1 MPTQLFGTNSLGGY
15 FTNNE
20 LSLQLRIKAQPLK
33 RFRQFVQI
41 KGAKGARRGNKV
53 YFDKLQ
59 PVAAAASTSGLAETA
74 TIPETNFTINQ
85 GTLTIQEYANAIA
98 FTNQLVA
105 LSELDIDNSVVQ
117 TLMNDMAIT
126 LDSVAAAQFKASDL
140 TYVCSASNSV
150 NLGTNGTF
158 TSTASSNL
166 NGTNWRYICDDM
178 RKKNIPFYDGQSYVV
193 ICSVN
198 ALSGFFND
206 VQTGGFVDVT
216 KYSETLSEY
225 LYRGEAGR
233 YYMGRFVEETNA
245 LSNLKGT
252 SLTAGEACAV
262 GFDAVMEGV
271 AIPEELREK
280 VPTDYGR
287 SQGIAWYAL
296 LGFQKIWN
304 QSNAGAGNGDSS
316 ERIAHIGSL

>member
-1 MPTQLFGTNSLGGY
+1 MPSQLFGTNSLGGF

-53 YFDKLQ
+53 FFDKLQ
-59 PVAAAASTSGLAETA
+59 PVVTAAATGGLAETA

-85 GTLTIQEYANAIA
+85 GTLTITEYANAIA

-126 LDSVAAAQFKASDL
+126 LDSVAGKQFTTSDL
-140 TYVCSASNSV
+140 KYVASLSNSV
-150 NLGTNGTF
+150 NVTTAGTAS
-158 TSTASSNL
+158 STASSNL
-166 NGTNWRYICDDM
+166 NGTNWRSICDDM

-193 ICSVN
+193 VCSVS

-206 VQTGGFVDVT
+206 TQTGGFVDVT

-233 YYMGRFVEETNA
+233 YYMGRFVEETN
-245 LSNLKGT
+245 LLLNLAGT
-252 SLTAGEACAV
+252 SLTSGEAVAI

-304 QSNAGAGNGDSS
+304 QVTDGS
-316 ERIAHIGSL
+316 ERIAHITSL

>member
-1 MPTQLFGTNSLGGY
+1 MPSQLFGTNSLGGF

-59 PVAAAASTSGLAETA
+59 PIVTAGNTGGLAETA
-74 TIPETNFTINQ
+74 TIPESNFTINQ
-85 GTLTIQEYANAIA
+85 GTLTISEYANAIP

-105 LSELDIDNSVVQ
+105 LSELDVDNSVVQ

-126 LDSVAAAQFKASDL
+126 LDSVAGAQFQSSDL
-140 TYVCSASNSV
+140 TYVCSLSNSV
-150 NLGTNGTF
+150 NITTNGTAS
-158 TSTASSNL
+158 TTASSNL
-166 NGTNWRYICDDM
+166 NGTNWRAICDDM

-193 ICSVN
+193 ICSVQ
-198 ALSGFFND
+198 ALSGFFSD
-206 VQTGGFVDVT
+206 TQTGGFVDVT

-233 YYMGRFVEETNA
+233 YYMGRFVEETNV
-245 LSNLKGT
+245 LSNAPGT
-252 SLTAGEACAV
+252 TLTAGEAVAI

-304 QSNAGAGNGDSS
+304 QQTDGS
-316 ERIAHIGSL
+316 ERIAHITSK

>member
-59 PVAAAASTSGLAETA
+59 PVAQAAATGGLAETA

-85 GTLTIQEYANAIA
+85 GTLTISEYGNAIA

-105 LSELDIDNSVVQ
+105 LSELDVDNSVVQ
-117 TLMNDMAIT
+117 SLMNDMAIT
-126 LDSVAAAQFKASDL
+126 LDSVAGKQMQSSDL
-140 TYVCSASNSV
+140 VYVCTQSNSV
-150 NLGTNGTF
+150 NVTTNGT
-158 TSTASSNL
+158 ASSTGTTGGNL
-166 NGTNWRYICDDM
+166 NGTNWRAICDDM

-193 ICSVN
+193 VCSVN
-198 ALSGFFND
+198 AMSGFFND
-206 VQTGGFVDVT
+206 TQTGGFVDVT
-216 KYSETLSEY
+216 KYSETLSQY

-233 YYMGRFVEETNA
+233 YYMGRFVEETNL
-245 LSNLKGT
+245 LSQIAGT
-252 SLTAGEACAV
+252 SVQAGEAIAI

-304 QSNAGAGNGDSS
+304 QVTDGS
-316 ERIAHIGSL
+316 ERIGHITSA

>member
-1 MPTQLFGTNSLGGY
+1 MPSQLFGTNSLGGF

-59 PVAAAASTSGLAETA
+59 PVVTAAATAGLAETA

-85 GTLTIQEYANAIA
+85 GTLTITEYANAIA

-105 LSELDIDNSVVQ
+105 LSELDVDNSVVQ

-126 LDSVAAAQFKASDL
+126 LDSVAGAQFQSSDL
-140 TYVCSASNSV
+140 KYCCSLSNSV
-150 NLGTNGTF
+150 VITTNGTF
-158 TSTASSNL
+158 TATASSSL
-166 NGTNWRYICDDM
+166 GGTNWRAICDDM

-193 ICSVN
+193 ICSVA

-206 VQTGGFVDVT
+206 TQTGGFVDVT

-233 YYMGRFVEETNA
+233 YYMGRFVEETNL
-245 LSNLKGT
+245 LSNLPGT
-252 SLTAGEACAV
+252 AVAASNAGEAVAI

-296 LGFQKIWN
+296 LGFQRIWN
-304 QSNAGAGNGDSS
+304 QVTDGS
-316 ERIAHIGSL
+316 ERIAHISSK

>member
-59 PVAAAASTSGLAETA
+59 PIANAASTTGLSETG
-74 TIPETNFTINQ
+74 TIPESNFTINQ
-85 GTLTIQEYANAIA
+85 GTLTISEYGNAIP

-105 LSELDIDNSVVQ
+105 LSELDVDNSVVQ

-126 LDSVAAAQFKASDL
+126 LDSVAGGQFQSADL
-140 TYVCSASNSV
+140 VYVCTASNSV
-150 NLGTNGTF
+150 NITTNGTAS
-158 TSTASSNL
+158 STASSNL
-166 NGTNWRYICDDM
+166 NGTNWRLVCDDM

-193 ICSVN
+193 INSVG
-198 ALSGFFND
+198 ALSGFFSD
-206 VQTGGFVDVT
+206 TQTGGFIDVT
-216 KYSETLSEY
+216 KYSDTLSEY

-233 YYMGRFVEETNA
+233 YYMGRFVEETNVLA
-245 LSNLKGT
+245 NLAGT
-252 SLTAGEACAV
+252 SLTGGEAVAI

-296 LGFQKIWN
+296 LGFQRIWN
-304 QSNAGAGNGDSS
+304 QQTDKS
-316 ERIAHIGSL
+316 ERIAHITSS

>member
-1 MPTQLFGTNSLGGY
+1 MPGQLFGTNSLGGF

-59 PVAAAASTSGLAETA
+59 PVSTAASTAGLAETA

-85 GTLTIQEYANAIA
+85 GTLTITEYANAIA

-117 TLMNDMAIT
+117 SLMNDMAIT
-126 LDSVAAAQFKASDL
+126 LDSVAGKQFQSSDL
-140 TYVCSASNSV
+140 TYVTTLSNSV
-150 NLGTNGTF
+150 NVTTNGTAS
-158 TSTASSNL
+158 STASSNL
-166 NGTNWRYICDDM
+166 NGTTWRLICDDM
-178 RKKNIPFYDGQSYVV
+178 RKKNIPFYDGQSYVL
-193 ICSVN
+193 ICSVQG
-198 ALSGFFND
+198 LSGFFSD
-206 VQTGGFVDVT
+206 TQTGGFVDVT
-216 KYSETLSEY
+216 KYSETLSQY

-233 YYMGRFVEETNA
+233 YYMGRFVEETNL
-245 LSNLKGT
+245 LSNAPGT
-252 SLTAGEACAV
+252 TTTGGEAIAI

-304 QSNAGAGNGDSS
+304 QQTDGS
-316 ERIAHIGSL
+316 ERIAHITSL

>member
-1 MPTQLFGTNSLGGY
+1 MPTLQFGTGSLGGY

-53 YFDKLQ
+53 FFDKLQ
-59 PVAAAASTSGLAETA
+59 PVAAAASTSGLTETA

-105 LSELDIDNSVVQ
+105 LSELDVDNSVVQ

-126 LDSVAAAQFKASDL
+126 LDSVAAKQFQSSDL
-140 TYVCSASNSV
+140 VYVCTATNSV
-150 NLGTNGTF
+150 NITTNGTAL
-158 TSTASSNL
+158 TTASANL
-166 NGTNWRYICDDM
+166 GGTNWRAICDDM

-198 ALSGFFND
+198 AMSGFFSD
-206 VQTGGFVDVT
+206 AAVSGGFVDVT

-233 YYMGRFVEETNA
+233 YYMGRFVEETNVLA
-245 LSNLKGT
+245 NLPGNNIVC
-252 SLTAGEACAV
+252 GEAVAI

-304 QSNAGAGNGDSS
+304 QQTDGS
-316 ERIAHIGSL
+316 ERIAHITSL

>member
-1 MPTQLFGTNSLGGY
+1 MPSQLFGTNSLGGF

-59 PVAAAASTSGLAETA
+59 PVATAAATGGLAETA
-74 TIPETNFTINQ
+74 TIPETNFSINQ
-85 GTLTIQEYANAIA
+85 GTLTINEYANAIA

-105 LSELDIDNSVVQ
+105 LSELDVDNSVVQ

-126 LDSVAAAQFKASDL
+126 LDSVAGAQFQSSDL
-140 TYVCSASNSV
+140 VYVASLSNSV
-150 NLGTNGTF
+150 NITTAGTAS
-158 TSTASSNL
+158 STASSNL
-166 NGTNWRYICDDM
+166 NGTNWRAICDDM

-193 ICSVN
+193 ICSVG

-206 VQTGGFVDVT
+206 TQTGGFVDVT

-233 YYMGRFVEETNA
+233 YYMGRFVEETNV
-245 LSNLKGT
+245 LKNLAGT
-252 SLTAGEACAV
+252 STTSGEAVAI

-304 QSNAGAGNGDSS
+304 QQTDGS
-316 ERIAHIGSL
+316 ERIAHITSL

>member
-1 MPTQLFGTNSLGGY
+1 MVT
-15 FTNNE
+15 
-20 LSLQLRIKAQPLK
+20 
-33 RFRQFVQI
+33 
-41 KGAKGARRGNKV
+41 
-53 YFDKLQ
+53 
-59 PVAAAASTSGLAETA
+59 AAAVGGLAETA

-85 GTLTIQEYANAIA
+85 GTLTILEYANAIA

-117 TLMNDMAIT
+117 SLMNDMAIT
-126 LDSVAAAQFKASDL
+126 LDSVAGKQFQSADL
-140 TYVCSASNSV
+140 KYVCSLSNSV
-150 NLGTNGTF
+150 NVTTAGTAS
-158 TSTASSNL
+158 STASSNL
-166 NGTNWRYICDDM
+166 NGTNWRAICDDM

-193 ICSVN
+193 VCSVN

-206 VQTGGFVDVT
+206 TQTGGFVDVT

-233 YYMGRFVEETNA
+233 YYMGRFVEETNLLA
-245 LSNLKGT
+245 NLAGN
-252 SLTAGEACAV
+252 SLTAGEAIGI

-304 QSNAGAGNGDSS
+304 QVTDGS
-316 ERIAHIGSL
+316 ERIAHITSL

>member
-1 MPTQLFGTNSLGGY
+1 MAGQLFGTNSLGGF

-20 LSLQLRIKAQPLK
+20 LSLQLRVKAQPLK

-53 YFDKLQ
+53 FFDKLQ
-59 PVAAAASTSGLAETA
+59 PVTNAASTSGLTETA

-85 GTLTIQEYANAIA
+85 GTLTINEYGNAIA

-105 LSELDIDNSVVQ
+105 LSELDVDNSVVQ
-117 TLMNDMAIT
+117 SLMNDMAIT
-126 LDSVAAAQFKASDL
+126 LDSVAGKQFQSADL
-140 TYVCSASNSV
+140 VYVCSLSNSV
-150 NLGTNGTF
+150 NITTNGTAS
-158 TSTASSNL
+158 STASSNL
-166 NGTNWRYICDDM
+166 NGTNWRSICDDM

-193 ICSVN
+193 IASVA

-206 VQTGGFVDVT
+206 TQTGGFVDVT

-233 YYMGRFVEETNA
+233 YYMGRFVEETNL
-245 LSNLKGT
+245 LSNAPGT
-252 SLTAGEACAV
+252 TQTAGEAVAI

-304 QSNAGAGNGDSS
+304 QVTDGS
-316 ERIAHIGSL
+316 ERIAHITSS

>member
-1 MPTQLFGTNSLGGY
+1 MPSQLFGTNSLGGF

-59 PVAAAASTSGLAETA
+59 PVTNAAATGGLSETN

-85 GTLTIQEYANAIA
+85 GTLTISEYGNAIA

-105 LSELDIDNSVVQ
+105 LSELDVDNSVVQ
-117 TLMNDMAIT
+117 SLMNDMAIT
-126 LDSVAAAQFKASDL
+126 LDSVAGAQFQSSDL
-140 TYVCSASNSV
+140 VYVCSLSNSV
-150 NLGTNGTF
+150 NTTTNGAAA
-158 TSTASSNL
+158 STASSNL
-166 NGTNWRYICDDM
+166 NGTNWRSICDDM

-193 ICSVN
+193 ICSVG
-198 ALSGFFND
+198 ALSGFFSD
-206 VQTGGFVDVT
+206 TQSGGFVDVT
-216 KYSETLSEY
+216 KYSDTLSQY

-233 YYMGRFVEETNA
+233 YYMGRFVEETN
-245 LSNLKGT
+245 LLKNLAGT
-252 SLTAGEACAV
+252 STTGGEAVAI

-304 QSNAGAGNGDSS
+304 QQTDGS
-316 ERIAHIGSL
+316 ERIAHITSS

>member
-1 MPTQLFGTNSLGGY
+1 MPSQLFGTNSLGGY

-59 PVAAAASTSGLAETA
+59 PVATAASTSGLAETA

-105 LSELDIDNSVVQ
+105 LSELDVDNSVVQ
-117 TLMNDMAIT
+117 SLMNDMAIT
-126 LDSVAAAQFKASDL
+126 LDSVAGAQFQSSDL
-140 TYVCSASNSV
+140 VYVCTASNSV
-150 NLGTNGTF
+150 NITTNGTAS
-158 TSTASSNL
+158 TTASSSFG
-166 NGTNWRYICDDM
+166 GTNWRLVCDDM

-193 ICSVN
+193 ICSVQ
-198 ALSGFFND
+198 AMTGMFND
-206 VQTGGFVDVT
+206 TQTGGFVDVT
-216 KYSETLSEY
+216 KYSDQLASY

-233 YYMGRFVEETNA
+233 YYMGRFVEETNL
-245 LSNLKGT
+245 LSNQAGT
-252 SLTAGEACAV
+252 SVAAAGAGEAIAI

-304 QSNAGAGNGDSS
+304 QQTDGS
-316 ERIAHIGSL
+316 ERIAHITSK

>member
-1 MPTQLFGTNSLGGY
+1 MPSQLFGTNSLGGF

-59 PVAAAASTSGLAETA
+59 NIATAASTSGLSETA
-74 TIPETNFTINQ
+74 TIPESNFTINQ
-85 GTLTIQEYANAIA
+85 GTLTITEYGNAIP

-105 LSELDIDNSVVQ
+105 LSELDVDNSVVQ
-117 TLMNDMAIT
+117 TLMNDMART
-126 LDSVAAAQFKASDL
+126 LDSVAGAQFQSADL
-140 TYVCSASNSV
+140 VYVCSLSNSI
-150 NLGTNGTF
+150 NITTNGTAS
-158 TSTASSNL
+158 STASSNL
-166 NGTNWRYICDDM
+166 NGTNWRLICDDM

-193 ICSVN
+193 ISSVQ
-198 ALSGFFND
+198 ALSGFFSD
-206 VQTGGFVDVT
+206 TQTGGFVDVT
-216 KYSETLSEY
+216 KYSDTLSEY

-233 YYMGRFVEETNA
+233 YYMGRFVEETNL
-245 LSNLKGT
+245 LSNAPGT
-252 SLTAGEACAV
+252 TTTAGEACAV

-304 QSNAGAGNGDSS
+304 QVTDGS
-316 ERIAHIGSL
+316 ERIAHITSS

>member
-1 MPTQLFGTNSLGGY
+1 MPSQLFGTNSLGGF

-59 PVAAAASTSGLAETA
+59 NITTAASTSGLSETA
-74 TIPETNFTINQ
+74 TIPESNFTINQ
-85 GTLTIQEYANAIA
+85 GTLTITEYGNAIP

-105 LSELDIDNSVVQ
+105 LSELDVDNSVVQ
-117 TLMNDMAIT
+117 TLMNDMART
-126 LDSVAAAQFKASDL
+126 LDSVAGAQFQSSDL
-140 TYVCSASNSV
+140 TYVCSLSNSV
-150 NLGTNGTF
+150 NITTNGT
-158 TSTASSNL
+158 TSSTASSNL
-166 NGTNWRYICDDM
+166 NGTNWRLICDDM

-193 ICSVN
+193 IASVQ
-198 ALSGFFND
+198 ALSGFFSD
-206 VQTGGFVDVT
+206 TQTGGFVDVT
-216 KYSETLSEY
+216 KYSDTLSEY

-233 YYMGRFVEETNA
+233 YYMGRFVEETNL
-245 LSNLKGT
+245 LSNAPGT
-252 SLTAGEACAV
+252 TLTAGEAVAV

-287 SQGIAWYAL
+287 SQGIAWYAM

-304 QSNAGAGNGDSS
+304 QVTDGS
-316 ERIAHIGSL
+316 ERIAHITSS

>member
-1 MPTQLFGTNSLGGY
+1 MPTQLFGTNSLGGF

-59 PVAAAASTSGLAETA
+59 PVVTAAATGGLSETA

-85 GTLTIQEYANAIA
+85 GTLTILEFGNAIA

-105 LSELDIDNSVVQ
+105 LSELDVDNSVVQ
-117 TLMNDMAIT
+117 SLMNDMAIT
-126 LDSVAAAQFKASDL
+126 LDSVAGAQFKTSDL
-140 TYVCSASNSV
+140 VYVATTSNSINV
-150 NLGTNGTF
+150 TTSGVAS
-158 TSTASSNL
+158 STASSNL
-166 NGTNWRYICDDM
+166 NGTNWRLICDDM

-193 ICSVN
+193 ICSVG
-198 ALSGFFND
+198 AMSGFFSD
-206 VQTGGFVDVT
+206 AGTSGGFVDVT
-216 KYSETLSEY
+216 KYTETLSEY
-225 LYRGEAGR
+225 LYRGEVGR
-233 YYMGRFVEETNA
+233 YYMGRFVEETNTLA
-245 LSNLKGT
+245 NLAGT
-252 SLTAGEACAV
+252 STTSGEACAV

-304 QSNAGAGNGDSS
+304 QATDGS
-316 ERIAHIGSL
+316 ERIGHITSL